1 MAEPHSNDVIT
12 ADVACVRCGYSL
24 KGRPN
29 QGRCPECGTSVRSS
43 TSPLRL
49 FVGRRRWHDHVLW
62 LVVVGGAAAA
72 FVALIIAWALDE
84 SVVFTISLRVAQVAW
99 LVALLGS
106 PFSRYLRRSRA
117 VWVAALMALGT
128 AVVAGLA
135 A

>member
-1 MAEPHSNDVIT
+1 MAEPRSNDVIS
-12 ADVACVRCGYSL
+12 ADVPCVRCGYSL

-29 QGRCPECGTSVRSS
+29 RGRCPECGTSVRSS
-43 TSPLRL
+43 TSPIRL
-49 FVGRRRWHDHVLW
+49 LVGRTHWHDHLLW
-62 LVVVGGAAAA
+62 LVVVGGAVGA

-84 SVVFTISLRVAQVAW
+84 SVVFTISVRVAQVAF
-99 LVALLGS
+99 LVAFLGA

-117 VWVAALMALGT
+117 AWVAALVAIAT